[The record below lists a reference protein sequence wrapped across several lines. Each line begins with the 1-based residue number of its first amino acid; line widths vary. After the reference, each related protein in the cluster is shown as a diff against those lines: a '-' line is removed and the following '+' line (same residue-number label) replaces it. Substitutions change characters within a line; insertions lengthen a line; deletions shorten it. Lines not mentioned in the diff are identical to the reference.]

1 LISQTE
7 KENFINNFKLIF
19 APSFQNQFIDII
31 NKLKNERF
39 ISNDDEAIF
48 YYSNIENFLKNL
60 VINNIRP
67 NDRICTKKQIFDK
80 LNN

>member
-1 LISQTE
+1 
-7 KENFINNFKLIF
+7 LIF
-19 APSFQNQFIDII
+19 APSFQNQFLDII

-60 VINNIRP
+60 VINNTSP
-67 NDRICTKKQIFDK
+67 NDRKCTKKQIFEK
-80 LNN
+80 LKS